1 MMEGFRLSIDSSG
14 LSGRFPLPK
23 LESLD
28 SMGKHLKER
37 SFLPRSGND
46 LALLRSDPATF
57 GSSLLISDDVWLWP
71 PLRSGNVLLR
81 SDKDL

>member
-37 SFLPRSGND
+37 SFLHRSGDD
-46 LALLRSDPATF
+46 LALLR
-57 GSSLLISDDVWLWP
+57 
-71 PLRSGNVLLR
+71 
-81 SDKDL
+81 